1 MNTNQQ
7 LPQTKIFRVK
17 LKVEKE
23 NNISNNKSYHF
34 MGNANISKIQI
45 DKPKKDKPEKILNV
59 FLL

>member
-17 LKVEKE
+17 FKVEKE

-45 DKPKKDKPEKILNV
+45 DKPKKDKPAKIS
-59 FLL
+59 